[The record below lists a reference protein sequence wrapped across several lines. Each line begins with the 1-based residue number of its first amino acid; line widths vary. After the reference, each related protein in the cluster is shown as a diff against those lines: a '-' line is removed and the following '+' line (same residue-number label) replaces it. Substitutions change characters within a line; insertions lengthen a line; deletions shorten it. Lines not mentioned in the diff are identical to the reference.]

1 MTVVDNQ
8 RPTRT
13 ASSSAPSLP
22 VEDELAL
29 AWDAE
34 GTERKRLLDD
44 VVISQL
50 GLARAI
56 ALRYRERGQSMDDLV
71 QVANL
76 ALVLAVQRYRPG
88 QGVSFAAFAV
98 PTIAGELRR
107 HFRDRGWDVRPPR
120 RIQELRVAV
129 QSTSQV
135 LAQERGRMATCA
147 EVADRL
153 GVEVGA
159 VVETLTAVEGYRV
172 LSLDAPTPGGEGT
185 ATLADSMGGLDRQLE
200 QVVDIAAVRPLLAQ
214 LGARDRL
221 IIALRF
227 FRGCTQQEIA
237 DEIGVTQMQ
246 VSRLL
251 NQALTKVRDQAL
263 VDA

>member
-1 MTVVDNQ
+1 
-8 RPTRT
+8 
-13 ASSSAPSLP
+13 
-22 VEDELAL
+22 
-29 AWDAE
+29 
-34 GTERKRLLDD
+34 
-44 VVISQL
+44 
-50 GLARAI
+50 
-56 ALRYRERGQSMDDLV
+56 
-71 QVANL
+71 
-76 ALVLAVQRYRPG
+76 
-88 QGVSFAAFAV
+88 
-98 PTIAGELRR
+98 
-107 HFRDRGWDVRPPR
+107 
-120 RIQELRVAV
+120 
-129 QSTSQV
+129 
-135 LAQERGRMATCA
+135 
-147 EVADRL
+147 
-153 GVEVGA
+153 
-159 VVETLTAVEGYRV
+159 LTAVEGYRV